1 MKIEIESLDELKALF
16 NFFLYGPED
25 MPQAATGVLLDA
37 LHAIP
42 TVTKTERSDALD
54 VQEEN
59 AALDAGT
66 TFDQANSADGQK
78 PKRSRRTKEQIAA
91 DNAASETPT
100 HADGLVPL
108 NGVEP
113 AAVAANPTAAVAAP
127 APNAAPPS
135 DIEHLKLCHE
145 FISTHGMAKYE
156 QSFVQAGLASNIMAF
171 SDADRAKH
179 VLALEKIAAA

>member
-25 MPQAATGVLLDA
+25 VPQPATGVLLDA
-37 LHAIP
+37 LRAIP

-59 AALDAGT
+59 AELGAGT
-66 TFDQANSADGQK
+66 TFDEANPADGQK
-78 PKRSRRTKEQIAA
+78 PKRTRRTKEQIAA

-100 HADGLVPL
+100 HADGLVPI

-113 AAVAANPTAAVAAP
+113 ATVAANSTAAAP

-135 DIEHLKLCHE
+135 DIEHLKLCRE

-156 QSFVQAGLASNIMAF
+156 QSFIQAGLASNIMAF

-179 VLALEKIAAA
+179 VLALDKIAAA

>member
-25 MPQAATGVLLDA
+25 VPQPATDILLDA

-42 TVTKTERSDALD
+42 TVTETERNDVLE

-66 TFDQANSADGQK
+66 TFDQANPTDGQK
-78 PKRSRRTKEQIAA
+78 PKRIRRTKEQIAA
-91 DNAASETPT
+91 DNAASETPA
-100 HADGLVPL
+100 HADGLVTSDAI
-108 NGVEP
+108 ER
-113 AAVAANPTAAVAAP
+113 AATAVDLAATTSVTNAV
-127 APNAAPPS
+127 PPS
-135 DIEHLKLCHE
+135 DIEHLKLCRE

-179 VLALEKIAAA
+179 VLALDKIAAA

>member
-25 MPQAATGVLLDA
+25 APQPATGVLLDA
-37 LHAIP
+37 LRAIP

-66 TFDQANSADGQK
+66 TFDEANPADGQK
-78 PKRSRRTKEQIAA
+78 PKRTRRTKEQIAA
-91 DNAASETPT
+91 DNAAADAPT
-100 HADGLVPL
+100 HASEVAPADV
-108 NGVEP
+108 VES
-113 AAVAANPTAAVAAP
+113 AAVVTAAVASP

-135 DIEHLKLCHE
+135 DIEHLKLCRE

-156 QSFVQAGLASNIMAF
+156 QSFIQAGLASNIMAF

-179 VLALEKIAAA
+179 VLALDKIAAA